1 VACLAKHAK
10 GGKGKGKGKGKAED
24 DEGGEEAEATYVEVD
39 IEDVKRRMQ
48 GAVDTLHREF
58 TAISAG
64 RATPTMLDGIMVAG
78 EGGAVA
84 LPTVAKVLLQGAQG
98 LQVSVFEPGMVAA
111 VCKAIEEAEMGLVP
125 EVQGKMLKVTVP
137 RMTTEARELL
147 VKQARK
153 LGEASKTSVRNV
165 RQAAMKRAKGH
176 PSKEERKRS
185 EKEVE
190 AATSAAT
197 AKVTAAVEAK
207 EKDVKKV

>member
-1 VACLAKHAK
+1 M
-10 GGKGKGKGKGKAED
+10 
-24 DEGGEEAEATYVEVD
+24 EVD

-125 EVQGKMLKVTVP
+125 EVQGKMLKVT
-137 RMTTEARELL
+137 
-147 VKQARK
+147 
-153 LGEASKTSVRNV
+153 G
-165 RQAAMKRAKGH
+165 
-176 PSKEERKRS
+176 
-185 EKEVE
+185 
-190 AATSAAT
+190 
-197 AKVTAAVEAK
+197 
-207 EKDVKKV
+207 